1 MRLGANLNK
10 DERLVVRFFIA
21 LFGVFLGYVIQ
32 QKAYAYFIET
42 GVTPDVA
49 VGGSI
54 AIFALVLGAFG
65 LIAVKVSL

>member
-1 MRLGANLNK
+1 LNSN
-10 DERLVVRFFIA
+10 ERFFFRFIIA
-21 LFGVFLGYVIQ
+21 LFGVVLGYGIQ
-32 QKAYAYFIET
+32 QKAYEYFIET

-65 LIAVKVSL
+65 LIAVKVNL

>member
-1 MRLGANLNK
+1 LNK
-10 DERLVVRFFIA
+10 DEKTVVRFIIA
-21 LFGVFLGYVIQ
+21 LFGVILGYLISTR
-32 QKAYAYFIET
+32 AYTYFIET

-65 LIAVKVSL
+65 LIAVKVNL